1 MRKFKIALLQMK
13 VVEAKAS
20 NLSRAVEMIAKAARA
35 GANLIVLPEMFNCPY
50 QTAKFPQYAE
60 QEGGYTWQELSRAA
74 SDYQVLLIGGSVPEE
89 DRSGRVYNTSYIFNQ
104 QGEQIGKHRKMHLF
118 DINIRG
124 GQVFKESATLTA
136 GDRSTV
142 MMTPYGKMGVMIC
155 YDLRFPE
162 LARLMVQAGAE
173 FIVVPGAFNMT
184 TGPVHW
190 ELLFR
195 ARAVDNQ
202 VYMIGVAPARQEH
215 SSYVSYGHSLIV
227 DPWGRVVSQ
236 LGAAAGSLITEV
248 DLTLLDQIKQE
259 LPLLKHR
266 RKDIYALRELR

>member
-35 GANLIVLPEMFNCPY
+35 GADLIVLPEMFNCPY

-74 SDYQVLLIGGSVPEE
+74 GDNQVLLIGGSVPEE

-118 DINIRG
+118 DISIRG

-136 GDRSTV
+136 GDRITV

-215 SSYVSYGHSLIV
+215 SSYDSYGHSLIV
-227 DPWGRVVSQ
+227 DPWGRVVRQ
-236 LGAAAGSLITEV
+236 LGAAAGSLIAEV